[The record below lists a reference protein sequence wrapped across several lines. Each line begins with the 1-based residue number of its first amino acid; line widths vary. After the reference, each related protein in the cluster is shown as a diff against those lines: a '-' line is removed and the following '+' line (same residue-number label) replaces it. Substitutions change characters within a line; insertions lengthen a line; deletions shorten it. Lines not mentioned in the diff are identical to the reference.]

1 MNVVYCSVIIFYLLS
16 IAVVLCTV
24 LVVQHSF
31 YSVTVKFSHTFYKCC
46 ICRVWLITMKEM
58 LSFFSVEIWSWF

>member
-24 LVVQHSF
+24 LVVQPSF
-31 YSVTVKFSHTFYKCC
+31 YSVTVKFSHTFYKC
-46 ICRVWLITMKEM
+46 K
-58 LSFFSVEIWSWF
+58 SAAYVEFGSSL